1 MKKNYTKSL
10 AAALALLGGFTSR
23 GQVSQYLFQ
32 QYLGTYSAISGGT
45 VLVNGD
51 VDNAYYTNPANPT
64 TAQNAGP
71 GFPIG
76 FPFTFDGI
84 VYDVI
89 GVNNDGGVA
98 FGQSTITPNPV
109 DMNFSSSYTWISGTG
124 TTNALLQRHIAPVSR
139 DLQAIGGQ
147 STLRVQT
154 IGTAPTRVCVVQ
166 YENYRRYG
174 STGEMINFQIR
185 LNEGTNFV
193 DVVYGPWI
201 VPAGATTGST
211 GQVGLRGATNADYNN
226 RKVALNGSWLNSLP
240 GTSNTDAVNWGPLS
254 TVPDNGLTYEWIPPV
269 PCQGTP
275 ANSSAVANLTTVCP
289 NGTSTLN
296 LNAVGIY
303 TNTGLSFQWYSGT
316 TSNVGPF
323 PTAITG
329 ATNTSYVTAG
339 LTQPTYY
346 QVVVTCTNPGGS
358 SNSITPVSVGI
369 AATTTS
375 AVPYFEGFEGIS
387 INNQLPNCSW
397 LLSNPANAGTYV
409 NATSA
414 NRLPRNGSKFAAFNA
429 TSGVNS
435 FYTNAIQL
443 NAGVTYS
450 ASMWYMTESTSLTN
464 FTDLSMLIGMTQ
476 SPAGLSPIVSSNGPA
491 IAQAGY
497 KSLSGVFTVAS
508 SGLYYLAVRATSN
521 GGTFYM
527 SIDDIAITAPC
538 SINSPTIAVSG
549 ASTTCSGQPVNINAA
564 GANTYTWSVNNLH
577 TAAIS
582 VTPVVTANAVINYSV
597 TGTNTLS
604 GCTSTIVRP
613 ITVNVGPAVSVFPLN
628 QSVCEG
634 GSVVLYA
641 SSTNQAANFV
651 WSTTGTPGYSTSVT
665 PAATSVYSVNATT
678 NANNCVTTSTIAIE
692 VVANPTVF
700 ASSTRNT
707 VMCEGDAL
715 TLNATGATTYTWI
728 ANNTGALFIG
738 SSVNPAPHVTTTYMV
753 MGTDGSTGCT
763 GTANITQNVTTCVG
777 INNISAANSEIS
789 IYPNPNNGVF
799 TVALADNSV
808 KTISVTDVTGRVL
821 LTNTSSDVTVDFNI
835 NAFAA
840 GIYYVKV
847 QSNDKAQVLKVVKH

>member
-1 MKKNYTKSL
+1 MKKNYTKFL
-10 AAALALLGGFTSR
+10 AAALALFGGFASKA
-23 GQVSQYLFQ
+23 QVSQYLFQ
-32 QYLGTYSAISGGT
+32 QYLGTYSAISAGT
-45 VLVNGD
+45 VVVNST

-64 TAQNAGP
+64 VAQNAGP

-76 FPFTFDGI
+76 FPFTFDNI

-89 GVNNDGGVA
+89 GVSNDGGVA

-109 DMNFSSSYTWISGTG
+109 DMNFNSSYDWISSTG
-124 TTNALLQRHIAPVSR
+124 TTNALLQRHVSPLCR
-139 DLQAIGGQ
+139 DLQAIAGQ
-147 STLRVQT
+147 SVLRIQT
-154 IGTAPTRVCVVQ
+154 VGTAPSRVCVVQ
-166 YENYRRYG
+166 FENYKRYG
-174 STGEMINFQIR
+174 STGEMINFQVR
-185 LNEGTNFV
+185 LNEGTNIV
-193 DVVYGPWI
+193 DVVYGSWI
-201 VPAGATTGST
+201 LPSSASAGST
-211 GQVGLRGATNADYNN
+211 AQVGLRGATNADFNN
-226 RKVALNGSWLNSLP
+226 RKVALNGNWLNSVP
-240 GTSNTDAVNWGPLS
+240 GTVNSDVVNWGPLS
-254 TVPDNGLTYEWIPPV
+254 TTPDNGLTYEWIPPV
-269 PCQGTP
+269 PCQGAP
-275 ANSSAVANLTTVCP
+275 ANSSAVANLTIVCP

-303 TNTGLSFQWYSGT
+303 TNTGLAYQWYSGT

-339 LTQPTYY
+339 LTLPTYY
-346 QVVVTCTNPGGS
+346 QVVVTCTNPGGTS
-358 SNSITPVSVGI
+358 TSITPVSVGL
-369 AATTTS
+369 AGTTTTV
-375 AVPYFEGFEGIS
+375 VPYYESFEGIV

-409 NATSA
+409 GTTTN
-414 NRLPRNGSKFAAFNA
+414 NRLPRSGSKFAAFSSA
-429 TSGVNS
+429 TGVNS

-476 SPAGLSPIVSSNGPA
+476 SPTGLSTIVSTNGPA

-508 SGLYYLAVRATSN
+508 SGLYYMAIRATSN
-521 GGTFYM
+521 GGTYYLSF
-527 SIDDIAITAPC
+527 DDVAITAPC
-538 SINSPTIAVSG
+538 SINSPTLAVSG
-549 ASTTCSGQPVNINAA
+549 GTTTCSGQPVSINAA

-582 VTPVVTANAVINYSV
+582 VTPVVTANTSITYSV
-597 TGTNTLS
+597 SGTNTLS
-604 GCTSTIVRP
+604 GCTTTTVR
-613 ITVNVGPAVSVFPLN
+613 TVAVNVGPAVSVFPLN
-628 QSVCEG
+628 TSVCEG

-665 PAATSVYSVNATT
+665 PAATAVYSVNATT
-678 NANNCVTTSTIAIE
+678 NANNCVTTSTIAID

-700 ASSTRNT
+700 VSSTRNT
-707 VMCEGDAL
+707 IMCEGDAL
-715 TLNATGATTYTWI
+715 TLNATGATTYTWV
-728 ANNTGALFIG
+728 ANNTGALYIG

-753 MGTDGSTGCT
+753 MGTDGSTGCV

-777 INNISAANSEIS
+777 INNISASNSEIS
-789 IYPNPNNGVF
+789 VYPNPNNGVF

-821 LTNTSSDVTVDFNI
+821 LTNTSSDLSVDFNI
-835 NAFAA
+835 NTFAA